1 MNKQTMLL
9 IGAFLVLAIFYV
21 ANFTDFLK
29 HKVIQIRWGNS
40 RVSADSVV
48 FYLDKKYSL
57 KSVEVVS
64 TDDARTNRTPHA
76 LWHLVADSAPV
87 PLKNFAYGAA
97 IPGMK
102 PKISTAIPE
111 PLMPGT
117 DYSLLVEDASGLKG
131 EKSFSIH

>member
-1 MNKQTMLL
+1 MNKQTVLL
-9 IGAFLVLAIFYV
+9 IGAFLVLATLYV

-29 HKVIQIRWGNS
+29 HKVIQIRWANS

-48 FYLDKKYSL
+48 FYLDKQYPL

-64 TDDARTNRTPHA
+64 TDDARTNKYPHE
-76 LWHLVADSAPV
+76 LWHLVAESAPV

-102 PKISTAIPE
+102 PKISTAVPE
-111 PLMPGT
+111 PLTPGL
-117 DYSLLVEDASGLKG
+117 DYSLLVEDGTGLKG
-131 EKSFSIH
+131 EKSFSLH